1 LDIQGERVDYLN
13 VEQLTQRIFGN
24 TQHAKRIQ
32 SISGAALGVL
42 SSSSLIIH
50 RIGQGLAREN
60 NLIPKHAIKQVDRLL
75 SNRKLKLWDC
85 FEQWVPFI
93 IGARKTV
100 IIAMDWTE
108 FEPDNQSTIAL
119 NLVTSHGR
127 ATPLIWKTVDRSTL
141 KNHRNAYEDEC
152 LLKLYALLE
161 QNIAVTIL
169 ADRGFCDTQLFKYL
183 KGYLHFN
190 FVIRI
195 RKNIE
200 VTNSKGE
207 QRKAID
213 WLGKGGRSRSLKNA
227 SLTKKQHKVGV
238 VVCVQA
244 KKMKAAWCLAASDE
258 TLSSS
263 LIIRLYGKRWGIE
276 PQFRDSKDIHFGM
289 GLSYTKIRNPQRRDR
304 LLLISA
310 LAVVILTLLGAA
322 GESLGLDKGL
332 KANTVKHRTLSLF
345 RQGYYYYHQLERM
358 KKEQAARLLDA
369 FQKMLEE
376 HVQLVYIL
384 GVI

>member
-1 LDIQGERVDYLN
+1 MNIQGERVDYLN
-13 VEQLTQRIFGN
+13 VENLTQRIFGRS
-24 TQHAKRIQ
+24 QHAKRIE
-32 SISGAALGVL
+32 SISAAALGVL

-75 SNRKLKLWDC
+75 SNQKLKLWDC

-93 IGARKTV
+93 IGARKEILV
-100 IIAMDWTE
+100 AMDWTE

-119 NLVTSHGR
+119 NLITSHGR

-141 KNHRNAYEDEC
+141 KNHRNSYEDEC
-152 LLKLYALLE
+152 LLKLHTLLE
-161 QNIAVTIL
+161 KGTKVTIL
-169 ADRGFCDTQLFKYL
+169 ADRGFCDTQLFNYL
-183 KGYLHFN
+183 KSYLDFN

-195 RKNIE
+195 RRNIE
-200 VTNSKGE
+200 VTNNKGE

-227 SLTKKQHKVGV
+227 YLTKKSHKVGM

-244 KKMKAAWCLAASDE
+244 KGMKAAWCLAASDDK
-258 TLSSS
+258 LSSS

-289 GLSYTKIRNPQRRDR
+289 GLSHTKIRDPQRRDR

-310 LAVVILTLLGAA
+310 LSIVILTLLGAA

-358 KKEQAARLLDA
+358 KKEQGSALLDA

-376 HVQLVYIL
+376 HRQLVEIL

>member
-1 LDIQGERVDYLN
+1 
-13 VEQLTQRIFGN
+13 
-24 TQHAKRIQ
+24 
-32 SISGAALGVL
+32 
-42 SSSSLIIH
+42 
-50 RIGQGLAREN
+50 
-60 NLIPKHAIKQVDRLL
+60 
-75 SNRKLKLWDC
+75 
-85 FEQWVPFI
+85 
-93 IGARKTV
+93 
-100 IIAMDWTE
+100 M
-108 FEPDNQSTIAL
+108 
-119 NLVTSHGR
+119 
-127 ATPLIWKTVDRSTL
+127 WKTVDRSTL

-152 LLKLYALLE
+152 LLKLHALLE
-161 QNIAVTIL
+161 QDIKVTIL
-169 ADRGFCDTQLFKYL
+169 ADSFFCDTQLFKYL
-183 KGYLHFN
+183 KGYLKFN

-207 QRKAID
+207 QPKAIN

-227 SLTKKQHKVGV
+227 SLTKKSHKVGI

-244 KKMKAAWCLAASDE
+244 KGMKSAWCLAASDE

-276 PQFRDSKDIHFGM
+276 PQFIDSKDILFGM
-289 GLSYTKIRNPQRRDR
+289 GLSHTKIREPQRRDR

-310 LAVVILTLLGAA
+310 LSVVILTLLAAA
-322 GESLGLDKGL
+322 GESSGLDKGL
-332 KANTVKHRTLSLF
+332 KANTVKHRTLLLF

-358 KKEQAARLLDA
+358 KKDQAVKLLEA

-376 HVQLVYIL
+376 HVKLVEIL

>member
-1 LDIQGERVDYLN
+1 M
-13 VEQLTQRIFGN
+13 TKCIFGDS
-24 TQHAKRIQ
+24 QHAKRIQ

-60 NLIPKHAIKQVDRLL
+60 NLIAKHAIKQVDRLL

-93 IGARKTV
+93 IGARKEV

-152 LLKLYALLE
+152 LLKLHALLE
-161 QNIAVTIL
+161 QDIKVTIL

-183 KGYLHFN
+183 KNYLSFN

-200 VTNSKGE
+200 VTNSKDE

-213 WLGKGGRSRSLKNA
+213 WLGKGGRSRSLRNA
-227 SLTKKQHKVGV
+227 YLTKKLHKVGV

-244 KKMKAAWCLAASDE
+244 KGMKAAWCLAASDDK
-258 TLSSS
+258 LSSS
-263 LIIRLYGKRWGIE
+263 VIIRLYGKRWGIE

-289 GLSYTKIRNPQRRDR
+289 GLSHTKIRDPQRRDR

-310 LAVVILTLLGAA
+310 LSVVILTLLGAA

-358 KKEQAARLLDA
+358 KKEQALTLLDA
-369 FQKMLEE
+369 FQKELEK
-376 HVQLVYIL
+376 HVQLVNIL

>member
-1 LDIQGERVDYLN
+1 MNIQGERVDYLN
-13 VEQLTQRIFGN
+13 VNELTQRIFGE

-32 SISGAALGVL
+32 SLAGAALGVI

-60 NLIPKHAIKQVDRLL
+60 DLMAKHAIKQVDRLL
-75 SNRKLKLWDC
+75 SNKKLNLWDC
-85 FEQWVPFI
+85 FEQWIPFM
-93 IGARKTV
+93 IGVRKEV
-100 IIAMDWTE
+100 VIAMDWTE
-108 FEPDNQSTIAL
+108 FDGDNQSTIAL

-127 ATPLIWKTVDRSTL
+127 ATPLIWKTIDKSTL
-141 KNHRNAYEDEC
+141 KDRRNAYEDEC
-152 LLKLYALLE
+152 LLKLHTL
-161 QNIAVTIL
+161 IPSDVKVTIL

-183 KGYLHFN
+183 ESLKFH

-200 VTNSKGE
+200 VISEKKE

-213 WLGKGGRSRSLKNA
+213 WLGKNGRSRTLKNA
-227 SLTKKQHKVGV
+227 KLTKQEHDIAM

-244 KKMKAAWCLAASDE
+244 KGMKDAWCLVSSDGE
-258 TLSSS
+258 LSSS
-263 LIIRLYGKRWGIE
+263 MIIKLYGKRWGIE

-289 GLSYTKIRNPQRRDR
+289 GLSHTKIRSPQRRDR

-322 GESLGLDKGL
+322 GESIGLDKGL
-332 KANTVKHRTLSLF
+332 KANTVKHRTHSLF

-358 KKEQAARLLDA
+358 NKDKAKTLLDS
-369 FQKMLEE
+369 FQKMIEQ
-376 HVQLVYIL
+376 HQQLVNIF
-384 GVI
+384 GSI